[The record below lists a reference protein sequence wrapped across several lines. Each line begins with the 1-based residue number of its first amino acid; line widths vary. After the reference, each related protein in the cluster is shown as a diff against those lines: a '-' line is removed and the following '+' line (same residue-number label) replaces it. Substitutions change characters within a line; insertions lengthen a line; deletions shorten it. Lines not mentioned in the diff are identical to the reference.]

1 MVHHTPHA
9 GLKHT
14 LRRQLQS
21 LRLRVDATPCKTANL
36 SPNTPVLAR
45 SVWTHRTLRRFIKTT
60 RVALL
65 VMGCLHAK
73 ANVPGEF
80 APKKKPMA
88 KPPGTQHSESQA
100 QGGGPVLARINGR

>member
-1 MVHHTPHA
+1 MVHKAPHT

-14 LRRQLQS
+14 LHRHLQS
-21 LRLRVDATPCKTANL
+21 IRLRLDATPGGTTDL
-36 SPNTPVLAR
+36 TPDTSALAR
-45 SVWTHRTLRRFIKTT
+45 SAWTHRTLRRFIKTT

-80 APKKKPMA
+80 APKKKPVA
-88 KPPGTQHSESQA
+88 KPPGTQHPESQV
-100 QGGGPVLARINGR
+100 QGGGAVLTRINGR